1 MQGMKIKETRMNL
14 IRMVVAAGC
23 LWATAV
29 LADPPPGYPFVD
41 FDAGLKA
48 AHASG
53 KPIFLYFG
61 RYGCAWCEHTNKTTF
76 SDAALKKLYSDN
88 YELVYVDA
96 ESGKRLTLPSGERI
110 TEAELGAR
118 LQAFATPLFV
128 YMTPQG
134 DKIMQVPGFK
144 TVQDFRDFDRYV
156 RGGFYKQKTL
166 LSSWTASREVGV
178 PAAGRPGGQR
188 ACSLAMECA
197 ADRQLGARRKDL
209 PPYGIGQPPQRGGI
223 GHDRR
228 RGVGRQPQRHF
239 AMLSGDE
246 TGGRGRFPARDPAES
261 DRVLRAGR
269 GRIGR
274 RALRGGLGRG
284 GQGACATAARRRAL
298 ELVGCRSG
306 AGYAGNRG
314 GQALCRLGR

>member
-1 MQGMKIKETRMNL
+1 MKL
-14 IRMVVAAGC
+14 IRMVLAAGC

-29 LADPPPGYPFVD
+29 LADPPPGYPFVG

-48 AHASG
+48 AHTSG

-156 RGGFYKQKTL
+156 RGGYYKQKTL
-166 LSSWTASREVGV
+166 LQFLDGKS
-178 PAAGRPGGQR
+178 
-188 ACSLAMECA
+188 
-197 ADRQLGARRKDL
+197 
-209 PPYGIGQPPQRGGI
+209 
-223 GHDRR
+223 
-228 RGVGRQPQRHF
+228 
-239 AMLSGDE
+239 
-246 TGGRGRFPARDPAES
+246 
-261 DRVLRAGR
+261 
-269 GRIGR
+269 
-274 RALRGGLGRG
+274 
-284 GQGACATAARRRAL
+284 
-298 ELVGCRSG
+298 
-306 AGYAGNRG
+306 
-314 GQALCRLGR
+314 